1 MALTDRS
8 PIRERFALTLPE
20 PAGLDLERIAW
31 SYRRDS
37 DTLLVD
43 LYGRGRPALSVPLD
57 VGERDYLFVRVDVK
71 TDEVVGL
78 QIEDFLAYAV
88 IQHPELVDALTI
100 AELDG
105 IDAAD
110 VDALRRRL
118 GSAARSAVTAT
129 AVYDQLRRLAA

>member
-8 PIRERFALTLPE
+8 PIRERFALTMPE
-20 PAGLDLERIAW
+20 PAALDMDRIVW

-57 VGERDYLFVRVDVK
+57 IGERDYLFVRVDVK

-78 QIEDFLAYAV
+78 QIEDFLDYAV
-88 IQHPELVDALTI
+88 VRHPELVDALTF

-105 IDAAD
+105 IDEAD
-110 VDALRRRL
+110 VDSLRR
-118 GSAARSAVTAT
+118 GVGPSARPIAAAV
-129 AVYDQLRRLAA
+129 AVYDRLMRLAA